1 MAVPICRR
9 TRWRH
14 LLHTVGGSSI
24 TCSIELNRP
33 GPPPREEA
41 AAHAPRRR
49 AWCSRTPRSRAWCSC
64 TPRSRA
70 WRSRAWRSRAP
81 RSSAPRSSAWRS
93 SAWRSRAWCS
103 RAWRPVTVP
112 PPGRVGRRARW
123 RLTQSGRE
131 LLAEGAARI
140 YAFGRDRESWDG
152 RWLVLTVTVPETRR
166 ELRHQ
171 LRTRLTW
178 AGFGSPA
185 PGVWVSPH
193 PAREGDAKG
202 VVEQLGLDA
211 AAFSFSGPYAGVGSE
226 RTLVEQA
233 WHLGDLAAGYEDFL
247 QEFAGLRPGPGDP
260 TLLAQVR
267 LVHEWRKFPMRDP
280 ELPRELLPPDWV
292 GVRAANVF
300 ADLHTSWNTQ
310 AQRHWAALCA
320 PPQTIETNSS

>member
-1 MAVPICRR
+1 MPRAAVPGAAVPRAAVPGAAVPRAAVPGARSLSRR
-9 TRWRH
+9 QAGSGSARSLLLTVLGEFALPSGEPSWTST
-14 LLHTVGGSSI
+14 LLHVADGLGV
-24 TCSIELNRP
+24 
-33 GPPPREEA
+33 EEKSTRQALTRLAGDGWIA
-41 AAHAPRRR
+41 AE
-49 AWCSRTPRSRAWCSC
+49 
-64 TPRSRA
+64 
-70 WRSRAWRSRAP
+70 
-81 RSSAPRSSAWRS
+81 
-93 SAWRSRAWCS
+93 
-103 RAWRPVTVP
+103 
-112 PPGRVGRRARW
+112 RVGRRARW

-152 RWLVLTVTVPETRR
+152 CWLVLTVTVPETRR